1 MLQEPRVLEISGNPD
16 KIRTKGQD
24 TPLNQK
30 FSEFY
35 DGVSCLFVPVEQKK
49 LEAKIYSKKGFLEA
63 YGDPTLLPVKRVS
76 LPVTKF

>member
-1 MLQEPRVLEISGNPD
+1 M
-16 KIRTKGQD
+16 
-24 TPLNQK
+24 NQK

-35 DGVSCLFVPVEQKK
+35 DGVSCFFVPIEQKN
-49 LEAKIYSKKGFLEA
+49 LEAKAYSKKGFLGA